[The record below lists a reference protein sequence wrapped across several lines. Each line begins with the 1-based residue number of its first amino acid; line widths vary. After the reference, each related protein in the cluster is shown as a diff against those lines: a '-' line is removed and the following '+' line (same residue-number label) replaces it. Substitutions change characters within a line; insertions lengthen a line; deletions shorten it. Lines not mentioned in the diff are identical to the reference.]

1 MVLATRFVAFE
12 ESCMLTM
19 LYLRNKP
26 LRNYAEFNSHPADT
40 SRPIPSVQ
48 WDSMVTN
55 AYRLAN
61 IREVHLLN
69 FKLIENMENRDE
81 SMVTV
86 LCIFAE
92 VNHDYVPIVLEDRIQ
107 PFDMRPREGYRAYR

>member
-1 MVLATRFVAFE
+1 
-12 ESCMLTM
+12 
-19 LYLRNKP
+19 
-26 LRNYAEFNSHPADT
+26 
-40 SRPIPSVQ
+40 
-48 WDSMVTN
+48 MVTN

-69 FKLIENMENRDE
+69 YKLIETMPNRDE

-92 VNHDYVPIVLEDRIQ
+92 VNHDYVPIVVDDSIQ
-107 PFDMRPREGYRAYR
+107 PFDMRPRLGYKAYKLVTKVQFLVEFEEIEDFIAELKLQLTVAHVNSCDLYVS